1 MNLYAPCLSVKF
13 SRSVMTD
20 SATLWTAACQA
31 SLPITNSQSFLRLM
45 SIESVMPSNNLILC
59 CPLLHL
65 PSIFPSIMALSNES
79 ALPIKEPSIGVSAS
93 ASVFPIQDWIP
104 SGWTGWISFNTTVQK
119 YQFFSTQLSLRSNS
133 YIHTWLLEK
142 PWLWLDCN
150 NVSTS

>member
-65 PSIFPSIMALSNES
+65 PSIFPSIRALSNES

-104 SGWTGWISFNTTVQK
+104 SGWTGWISLQSKGLTRAFSNTTVQK

-133 YIHTWLLEK
+133 YIRTWLLGK
-142 PWLWLDCN
+142 P
-150 NVSTS
+150 